1 MKNMTLKNIAKAC
14 DGTLVVPEKLQTEE
28 LYGREATGVVIDSRK
43 VTKDGIFVA
52 VKGERQD
59 GHSFIP
65 AVAEAGVLGV
75 ICEREPEGC
84 EIPYILVEDSLT
96 AFRKLA
102 AFYRK
107 QLTIPVIG
115 ITGSVGKTSTK
126 EFIASVLSQKFKVC
140 KTQKNFNNE
149 IGLPM
154 TVLSIQPED
163 EVAVLE
169 MGISDFGEMTRLTEI
184 ARPDYC
190 VITNIGQCHLENLGS
205 RQGVLK
211 AKTEIFK
218 SMNPEGYVFLNGDDD
233 MLATVEKPWENEIIR
248 FGMSKENA
256 VYATDVVNKGLL
268 GSEAVI
274 HLADTQFSVRV
285 PLPGIHMVRNA
296 LAATAV
302 GLQLGLTTEQIAKGI
317 EEVQAVDGRSHVIE
331 TPDYILIDDCYNAN
345 PVSMKAAIDLLGTA
359 TQRKVAI
366 LGDMFELGDQEN
378 DMHAQVG
385 EYAVTHGVDVLI
397 CIGELS
403 KNMYARALEITE
415 ENKQGNQEIY
425 HFQTKEEA
433 MEQLPNILQSQDAI
447 LIKASHGMQLEKI
460 VEHLQTGTHA

>member
-1 MKNMTLKNIAKAC
+1 MKNLTLKNMAQAC
-14 DGTLVVPEKLQTEE
+14 DGRLVIPETISPDQIEQT
-28 LYGREATGVVIDSRK
+28 EATGVVIDSRK

-65 AVAEAGVLGV
+65 AVAQAGVLGV

-84 EIPYILVEDSLT
+84 VIPYILVEDSLT
-96 AFRKLA
+96 AFRKIA
-102 AFYRK
+102 AYYRS

-126 EFIASVLSQKFKVC
+126 EFIASVLAQKYKVC

-184 ARPDYC
+184 AKPDYC

-205 RQGVLK
+205 REGILK

-218 SMNPEGYVFLNGDDD
+218 SMNPDGYVFLNGEDD
-233 MLATVEKPWENEIIR
+233 MLATVEKPWKNEIIR
-248 FGMSKENA
+248 FGMSDQDA

-274 HLADTQFSVRV
+274 HVADMQFQVKV
-285 PLPGIHMVRNA
+285 PLPGVHMVLNA

-302 GLQLGLTTEQIAKGI
+302 GWKLGLTADEIAKGI
-317 EEVQAVDGRSHVIE
+317 ARVEAVAGRSHVIE

-359 TQRKVAI
+359 LQRKVAI
-366 LGDMFELGDQEN
+366 LGDMFELGTDEAAL
-378 DMHAQVG
+378 HAGVG
-385 EYAVTHGVDVLI
+385 EYAVTNGVDVLI
-397 CIGELS
+397 CVGELS
-403 KNMYARALEITE
+403 KHMYDQAVISAHD
-415 ENKQGNQEIY
+415 GQEIHY
-425 HFQTKEEA
+425 FPTREEA
-433 MEQLPNILQSQDAI
+433 MIQIPHILHRGDAV
-447 LIKASHGMQLEKI
+447 LIKASHSMRFEEIIPMFK
-460 VEHLQTGTHA
+460 TDTAP

>member
-14 DGTLVVPEKLQTEE
+14 EGTLVVPEVLQTEE

-43 VTKDGIFVA
+43 ITKDGIFVA

-65 AVAEAGVLGV
+65 AVAQAGVLGV

-84 EIPYILVEDSLT
+84 QIPYIFVEDSLT

-233 MLATVEKPWENEIIR
+233 MLTTVEKPWKNEIIR

-274 HLADTQFSVRV
+274 HVADTQFSVMV

-302 GLQLGLTTEQIAKGI
+302 GWQLGLTAEQIAKGI

-460 VEHLQTGTHA
+460 VEHLQTQ

>member
-1 MKNMTLKNIAKAC
+1 MKNLTLKNMAQAC
-14 DGTLVVPEKLQTEE
+14 NGTLVLPEGMSSEE
-28 LYGREATGVVIDSRK
+28 LEHKETTSVVIDSRK
-43 VTKDGIFVA
+43 VTKDGMFVA

-65 AVAEAGVLGV
+65 AVAQAGVLGV

-96 AFRKLA
+96 AFRKIA
-102 AFYRK
+102 AFYRE
-107 QLTIPVIG
+107 QLSIPVVG

-163 EVAVLE
+163 EAAVLE

-184 ARPDYC
+184 AKPDYC

-205 RQGVLK
+205 REGILK

-218 SMNPEGYVFLNGDDD
+218 SMNPDGCVFLNGEDDL
-233 MLATVEKPWENEIIR
+233 LATVKKPWKNEIIR
-248 FGMSKENA
+248 FGMSKKDA
-256 VYATDVVNKGLL
+256 VYATDVVNKGLP

-274 HLADTQFSVRV
+274 HVADTQFPVRV
-285 PLPGIHMVRNA
+285 PLPGVHMVLNA

-302 GLQLGLTTEQIAKGI
+302 GWQLGLTTEQIAEGI
-317 EEVQAVDGRSHVIE
+317 AQVQAVAGRSHVIE

-359 TQRKVAI
+359 LQRKVAV
-366 LGDMFELGDQEN
+366 LGDMFELGKDEAVL
-378 DMHAQVG
+378 HAQIG
-385 EYAVTHGVDVLI
+385 EYAMTHGVDVLI

-403 KNMYARALEITE
+403 KNMYERAVETLSGKEH
-415 ENKQGNQEIY
+415 GSREIY
-425 HFQTKEEA
+425 YFPTREEA
-433 MEQLPNILQSQDAI
+433 MIQLPHILHTGDAV
-447 LIKASHGMQLEKI
+447 LIKASHSMKFEEI
-460 VEHLQTGTHA
+460 VEQSTGRI